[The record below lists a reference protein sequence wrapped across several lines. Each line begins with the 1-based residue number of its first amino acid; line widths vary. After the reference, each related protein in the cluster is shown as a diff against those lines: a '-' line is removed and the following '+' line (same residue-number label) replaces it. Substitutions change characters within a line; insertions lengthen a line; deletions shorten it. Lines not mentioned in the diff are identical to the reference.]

1 MNNLKQRLELE
12 KIKKKEREIRKIFKH
27 ANLKD
32 FNVDDFSKNVNN
44 IPYLQYALNLEMYN
58 DMLFKIKY
66 VNKDLSNLVFTVDK
80 DYEVEILTI
89 NLNGQLRWSKIV
101 EVSVH
106 LNLDGYSIQLKDEYA
121 NNLKMKQTNFKVSS
135 DHSLLVYDVSKQKI
149 IKATPKKISRNLDNY
164 YFIGYPKK
172 LFNNYIEI
180 EQYKDLAFIP
190 CSWFEFKPEQKLT
203 LYDISVDDSNYCYFH
218 ISPGIFVVD
227 TAIVYTLHTEEAKK
241 EALEKMSLSK
251 NLISSE
257 NINNFTYGIDKN
269 ALFGLIVGSQT
280 SQDLGY
286 KYSPKEFKFNVN
298 SIQELRE
305 LLATELAGK
314 YTIFDYIY
322 VDNKKLTIGQA
333 FIALTIKEQLA
344 KR

>member
-1 MNNLKQRLELE
+1 MNNLKQKLELE

-32 FNVDDFSKNVNN
+32 FNVDNFNENINN

-66 VNKDLSNLVFTVDK
+66 VNKDLSNLVFAVDK

-106 LNLDGYSIQLKDEYA
+106 LNLDGYNIQLKDEYA
-121 NNLKMKQTNFKVSS
+121 NNLKMKQTNFKVSN

-164 YFIGYPKK
+164 CFIGYPKK

-180 EQYKDLAFIP
+180 EQYEDLAFIP

-218 ISPGIFVVD
+218 ISPYICCRYCNS
-227 TAIVYTLHTEEAKK
+227 VYTTYRRSKERSLRKNVTLKK
-241 EALEKMSLSK
+241 FDFIRK
-251 NLISSE
+251 
-257 NINNFTYGIDKN
+257 
-269 ALFGLIVGSQT
+269 
-280 SQDLGY
+280 Y
-286 KYSPKEFKFNVN
+286 K
-298 SIQELRE
+298 
-305 LLATELAGK
+305 
-314 YTIFDYIY
+314 
-322 VDNKKLTIGQA
+322 
-333 FIALTIKEQLA
+333 
-344 KR
+344 